1 MKKLYTFILSIIV
14 LTSTFINVD
23 AKSFTDVAENDW
35 FYSTVSELTDRR
47 IVKGYDDGSF
57 KPYKEVTYAEFFT
70 LITNATGHAQE
81 PFTIVK
87 RKWYL
92 NTFNFLNH
100 NDVPADEAKADLPI
114 SRQEMARFTSLILE
128 KVVGYE
134 FSSGSISFND
144 EKDIDKDY
152 IQYVK
157 NLASENIITGDEF
170 GNFLPEKSLN
180 RAEASQIIKTIMEL
194 LRK

>member
-1 MKKLYTFILSIIV
+1 MKRLYIFILSVIV

-23 AKSFTDVAENDW
+23 ARSFSDVADNDW

-47 IVKGYDDGSF
+47 IIKGYDDGTF
-57 KPYKEVTYAEFFT
+57 KPYREVTYAEFFT
-70 LITNATGHAQE
+70 LMTNATGHSQE
-81 PFTIVK
+81 AFTIVP

-100 NDVPADEAKADLPI
+100 SGVPADETKADMPI
-114 SRQEMARFTSLILE
+114 SRAEMARFTSLILE

-134 FSSGSISFND
+134 FSTGSVSFTD

-157 NLASENIITGDEF
+157 NLAAANIITGDDS
-170 GNFLPEKSLN
+170 GNFLPDKSLN
-180 RAEASQIIKTIMEL
+180 RAEASQVIKKILEL
-194 LRK
+194 VRN

>member
-1 MKKLYTFILSIIV
+1 MKRLYIFILSVIV
-14 LTSTFINVD
+14 LTSTFIGVD
-23 AKSFTDVAENDW
+23 ARSFSDVSENDW

-47 IVKGYDDGSF
+47 IVKGYDDGTF

-70 LITNATGHAQE
+70 LMTNATGHSQE
-81 PFTIVK
+81 PFTIVP

-100 NDVPADEAKADLPI
+100 SGVPADEAKADMPI
-114 SRQEMARFTSLILE
+114 SRAEMARFTSLILE

-134 FSSGSISFND
+134 FSTGSVSFTD

-157 NLASENIITGDEF
+157 NLAAANIITGDDS

-180 RAEASQIIKTIMEL
+180 RAEASQVIKKILEL
-194 LRK
+194 VRN